1 MTTDKLP
8 FQDLTIVE
16 LASVLAGPAV
26 GMFFAELGAEV
37 IKIEN
42 PTMDGDV
49 TRSWK
54 HPSEDPNK
62 KTSAYYHSVNYQKN
76 SIFLNAKIPS
86 EKEQILDLI
95 KKADIVISNF
105 RSSTANKLGLDYAT
119 VKSFCADI
127 IFGEIS
133 AYGDGTDR
141 PGFDA
146 LLQAETGWMH
156 MNGQAEGPPT
166 KMPVAMIDLLAA
178 HQLKEGLLVA
188 LIKKLK
194 TGKGSRVT
202 VSLYDAAVSALANQA
217 SNYLNLNIIPARKG
231 SQHPNIAPYGDIF
244 KTKDDELILLA
255 VGNDKQFQ
263 SLCHILDLSYLVT
276 DPKFKTNTDRVN
288 NRQALITY
296 LETAIKNVSTETF
309 LKNCTE
315 HSVPAGKLRDLK
327 DLFTDELSKDLVL
340 IQQETDGTESKRVKT
355 VVFKMD

>member
-1 MTTDKLP
+1 MKTQLP
-8 FQDLTIVE
+8 FQDLTIIE

-26 GMFFAELGAEV
+26 GMFFAELGAHV
-37 IKIEN
+37 TKIEN
-42 PTMDGDV
+42 PLSDGDV

-54 HPSEDPNK
+54 HPSENPHS

-76 SIFLNAKIPS
+76 SIFLNAKLPS
-86 EKEQILDLI
+86 EYEQIINLI
-95 KKADIVISNF
+95 KTADVVISNF
-105 RSSTANKLGLDYAT
+105 RSGAAEKLGLDYQT
-119 VKSFCADI
+119 IHSHCPNI

-133 AYGDGTDR
+133 AYGDTVDR

-194 TGKGSRVT
+194 TGQGSRVT

-217 SNYLNLNIIPARKG
+217 SNYLNLDIIPARKG

-244 KTKDDELILLA
+244 TTKDGSLILLA

-263 SLCHILDLSYLVT
+263 NLCHSLGLGSIIADPRFLTNTNRVSNRPDLNAILD
-276 DPKFKTNTDRVN
+276 K
-288 NRQALITY
+288 ALKDIS
-296 LETAIKNVSTETF
+296 AETF
-309 LKNCTE
+309 LKSCRAKAI
-315 HSVPAGKLRDLK
+315 PAGKIRDLK
-327 DLFTDELSKDLVL
+327 QLFEDELSQPL
-340 IQQETDGTESKRVKT
+340 ILSQQETGGTISKRVKT
-355 VVFKMD
+355 VVFKIS